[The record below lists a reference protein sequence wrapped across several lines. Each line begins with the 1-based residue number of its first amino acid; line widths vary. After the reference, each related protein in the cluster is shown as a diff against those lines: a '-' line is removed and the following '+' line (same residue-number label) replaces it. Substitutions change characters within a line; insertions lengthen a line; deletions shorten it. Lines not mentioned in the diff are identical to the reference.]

1 MQWISQMQLAVM
13 SRKKL
18 YKKLF
23 IHRTSI
29 KTEFKHRVRPTSKLK
44 SEKTGLYSLLYLVF
58 WQNHFLR
65 DAQEVLLEVLAQ
77 LVQDLDGQVVV
88 LEKAGP
94 DNVITFAHHSWTAV
108 ERMAQD
114 IGVVGFRSCRL
125 LLLSSLSHQQC
136 ILNWIICA
144 AWGESSLI
152 CTDWAKKQLHKAQW
166 TNNFQVLTPNRWTT
180 TFYFF
185 SFQPCHCQDPT
196 PTST

>member
-29 KTEFKHRVRPTSKLK
+29 KTEFKHRVSPTSKLK

-114 IGVVGFRSCRL
+114 IGVVGSDPAGCWAFF
-125 LLLSSLSHQQC
+125 SSLSHQQC

-152 CTDWAKKQLHKAQW
+152 CTDWGKKLFWCCVDQLNSLGKL
-166 TNNFQVLTPNRWTT
+166 FSSQVS
-180 TFYFF
+180 FYK
-185 SFQPCHCQDPT
+185 
-196 PTST
+196 